1 MQSHLTN
8 LGIRKFVSI
17 HVKSSE
23 CLDTH
28 YFAVLIGAGATTVNP
43 YLTIDSIYQRFEKG
57 LFGKLSFDECVQRYV
72 KAINDGLLKIM
83 SKMGISVIS
92 SYRGG
97 LNFQSLGLSRSL
109 VSEYFPGLESRISGI
124 GILGIENM
132 IKKHHEK
139 AFRENIISLPIG
151 GIYKYRHGGETHGY
165 QAKTMHLLQ
174 SAVTNDS
181 FDTYKKYSKLIHDMP
196 PIHLRDLL
204 GFKSKKKPISL
215 EEVESVTE
223 IRKRFGTGSMSMGA
237 LSKEAHETLAIAMNR
252 IGGASC
258 SGEGGEDEE
267 RFVPRANGDNANSR
281 VKQVASG
288 RFGVTA
294 KYLNHCNEIEIKV
307 AQGAKPGEGGQL
319 PGFKVSK
326 YISKLRHSTPGV
338 TLVSPPP
345 HHDIYSIE
353 DLAQLIYDLKQI
365 NPKARVGVKLV
376 ASTGVGTVAA
386 GVAKAKADIILISGH
401 NGGSGA
407 TPQTSVKYVGLPWE
421 MGLTETNQI
430 LTMNNLET

>member
-1 MQSHLTN
+1 MSLNTRLGNLENILDDKLTKQKSYLLESPVLTNAQFKKVCDAFKDEINTIDLTYEINDKNTLKNQLDRIRVEAEEFVRGGAKHLVISDERVSKKRLSIPVILALGAIQSHLTS

-43 YLTIDSIYQRFEKG
+43 YLTLDSIHQRFEKG
-57 LFGKLSFDECVQRYV
+57 LFGKFSFDECIQRYV

-124 GILGIENM
+124 GILGIEDM
-132 IKKHHEK
+132 IKKHHDET
-139 AFRENIISLPIG
+139 FRENVISLPIG

-181 FDTYKKYSKLIHDMP
+181 YDTYRKYSKLIHEMP

-204 GFKSKKKPISL
+204 GFKSKKESISL
-215 EEVESVTE
+215 DEVS
-223 IRKRFGTGSMSMGA
+223 
-237 LSKEAHETLAIAMNR
+237 
-252 IGGASC
+252 
-258 SGEGGEDEE
+258 
-267 RFVPRANGDNANSR
+267 
-281 VKQVASG
+281 Q
-288 RFGVTA
+288 
-294 KYLNHCNEIEIKV
+294 
-307 AQGAKPGEGGQL
+307 
-319 PGFKVSK
+319 
-326 YISKLRHSTPGV
+326 
-338 TLVSPPP
+338 
-345 HHDIYSIE
+345 
-353 DLAQLIYDLKQI
+353 
-365 NPKARVGVKLV
+365 
-376 ASTGVGTVAA
+376 
-386 GVAKAKADIILISGH
+386 
-401 NGGSGA
+401 
-407 TPQTSVKYVGLPWE
+407 
-421 MGLTETNQI
+421 
-430 LTMNNLET
+430 

>member
-1 MQSHLTN
+1 MSLNTRLGNLENILDDKLTKQKNYLLESPVLTNTQFKKLNDTFEKEIKTIDLTYEINEKNNLKNQLDRIRSEAEEFVRGGAKHLVISDENVSKNRISIPVILAQGAVQSHLTN

-57 LFGKLSFDECVQRYV
+57 LFGKLSFDECVKRYV

-181 FDTYKKYSKLIHDMP
+181 FDIYKKYSKLIHDMP

-223 IRKRFGTGSMSMGA
+223 IRKRFGDG
-237 LSKEAHETLAIAMNR
+237 KYVN
-252 IGGASC
+252 
-258 SGEGGEDEE
+258 
-267 RFVPRANGDNANSR
+267 
-281 VKQVASG
+281 G
-288 RFGVTA
+288 RF
-294 KYLNHCNEIEIKV
+294 IKR
-307 AQGAKPGEGGQL
+307 
-319 PGFKVSK
+319 S
-326 YISKLRHSTPGV
+326 S
-338 TLVSPPP
+338 
-345 HHDIYSIE
+345 
-353 DLAQLIYDLKQI
+353 
-365 NPKARVGVKLV
+365 
-376 ASTGVGTVAA
+376 
-386 GVAKAKADIILISGH
+386 
-401 NGGSGA
+401 
-407 TPQTSVKYVGLPWE
+407 
-421 MGLTETNQI
+421 
-430 LTMNNLET
+430 